1 MALSLRLRSRTS
13 TEASSVTRA
22 ARDLAAAT
30 VGPGRERHE
39 QTLPIPGLAREP
51 GRALRSVPRGDRARG
66 RRRHRTRHRLSRARR
81 VRLPHDP
88 HQGRLRPRAFLRPP
102 NERERGK
109 AARDLLDGLLPVGT
123 KCRLTTECDITTF
136 GRYVARKFLL
146 KQRNREEIRTRNA
159 ALRLLNLGRSWFKS
173 AGFCV

>member
-1 MALSLRLRSRTS
+1 MIR
-13 TEASSVTRA
+13 
-22 ARDLAAAT
+22 
-30 VGPGRERHE
+30 
-39 QTLPIPGLAREP
+39 I
-51 GRALRSVPRGDRARG
+51 RG
-66 RRRHRTRHRLSRARR
+66 
-81 VRLPHDP
+81 
-88 HQGRLRPRAFLRPP
+88 AFAPELFSGPP

-109 AARDLLDGLLPVGT
+109 AARDLLDDLLPVGT